1 MPRRVLLLLPQAPQD
16 PSSGA
21 ARSLRTICRLLANSR
36 LPDGTPEFSV
46 RAVGTTASDRGSWPN
61 GEPAA
66 ALAAMG
72 FSATRQPVPGE
83 PRAALLA
90 FDDHGVFT
98 RLVDTGGRPG
108 DLRASGQRTLDALL
122 TDELRT
128 VPPDICLTFGGHS
141 ADHARRTRV
150 RTAGA
155 AVVFGLRQ
163 WGYIHAPRN
172 FFTATHAIDAVLTPS
187 EFLLHRYRETHQ
199 IPAGAGLPSALDPAE
214 IVAPEPREPVFVTFI
229 NPSQEKGVFFFV
241 RLAEQ
246 LALRRPDIPLLV
258 QESRGT
264 RDTLLAAARAG
275 GIDLAR
281 FENILVSRPTASPR
295 EIYAHARLLLVP
307 SAWEEPAGRV
317 VSEAL
322 LNGVPPLVADRGGLP
337 DEANGGGLVLPLP
350 PDFTLAATRPVE
362 ATAVQPWVDAIERLC
377 SDETA
382 YAAACTRARAA
393 SRRYLVENVAPLYC
407 DFFRSVRRA
416 VVEPVRETVAT

>member
-1 MPRRVLLLLPQAPQD
+1 MPRRILLLLPQAPQD

-21 ARSLRTICRLLANSR
+21 ARSLRTICRLLADRR

-46 RAVGTTASDRGSWPN
+46 RAVGTTATDRGTWPD
-61 GEPAA
+61 GAPVA

-72 FSATRQPVPGE
+72 FTVTRQSVPGQ
-83 PRAALLA
+83 RGAALLA
-90 FDDHGVFT
+90 FADHGVFT
-98 RLVDTGGRPG
+98 RLVDTDGTPG
-108 DLRASGQRTLDALL
+108 ELRASGQRALDALL
-122 TDELRT
+122 ADELRT
-128 VPPDICLTFGGHS
+128 APPDVCLTFGGNS
-141 ADHARRTRV
+141 ADHARRKRV
-150 RTAGA
+150 RATGA

-163 WGYIHAPRN
+163 WGYLHAPRD
-172 FFTATHAIDAVLTPS
+172 FFTPAHAIDAVLTPS
-187 EFLLHRYRETHQ
+187 EFLLRRYRETYQ

-214 IVAPEPREPVFVTFI
+214 VVAPEPREPVFVTFI

-246 LALRRPDIPLLV
+246 LSLRRPDIPLLV

-281 FENILVSRPTASPR
+281 FENILISPPVAAPR
-295 EIYAHARLLLVP
+295 EIFTNARLLLAP
-307 SAWEEPAGRV
+307 SVWEEPAGRV

-350 PDFTLAATRPVE
+350 SDFTLAATRPVE
-362 ATAVQPWVDAIERLC
+362 AAAVRPWVDAIEHLC
-377 SDETA
+377 SDESA

-393 SRRYLVENVAPLYC
+393 SRRYLVGNVAPLYS
-407 DFFRSVRRA
+407 DFFRSVVRA
-416 VVEPVRETVAT
+416 AVEPVREPAAI